1 MSIKQIRIVK
11 IVRMI
16 LMSIYFYFIWRIPKS
31 DEHFFIIATIIFFC
45 AIAIGEVLPKEYKA
59 GNTFLD
65 YRYKWLEVA
74 LEMTTIFVLAGL
86 LIIIYS

>member
-31 DEHFFIIATIIFFC
+31 DEHFFIIATTSVAQI
-45 AIAIGEVLPKEYKA
+45 VYEYSD
-59 GNTFLD
+59 N
-65 YRYKWLEVA
+65 
-74 LEMTTIFVLAGL
+74 
-86 LIIIYS
+86 